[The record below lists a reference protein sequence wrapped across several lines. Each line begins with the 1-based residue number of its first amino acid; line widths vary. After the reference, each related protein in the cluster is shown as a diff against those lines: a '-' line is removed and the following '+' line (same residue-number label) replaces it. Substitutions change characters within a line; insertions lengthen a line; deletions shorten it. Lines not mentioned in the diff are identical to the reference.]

1 MKRGLAVLR
10 VAAMLGAAAP
20 GAPAQEEQRTV
31 TGVVTSITVDD
42 PTEMRAISKEEK
54 RMVVRVEL
62 DGVDD
67 IVLGFGEPG
76 RPLEAQREM
85 FDVLLAAMEKGWTV
99 TLRLNREITSR
110 RGTAFGRIVSVTVK
124 P

>member
-10 VAAMLGAAAP
+10 IAAMLGAAAP